1 MAALLLAAAIFA
13 APPLPSKVLT
23 VKVSTSKDIT
33 GSMVV
38 SAAVPSDSRL
48 FLDEQEVLATINT
61 IIQGSKLCQLG
72 MNTILTRT
80 K

>member
-1 MAALLLAAAIFA
+1 MAGLLLATAMLA
-13 APPLPSKVLT
+13 APPLLSKVIT
-23 VKVSTSKDIT
+23 VTVSKSDWRT

-72 MNTILTRT
+72 MNTILTRP